1 LRYNTGMSKKIIVAN
16 WKMNPASLKEA
27 KALFASAKKAASRL
41 SNVETIV
48 CPPFIY
54 IAELGHSM
62 SKLKLGAQ
70 DVSRFDFE
78 GAHTGE
84 VSAKMLK
91 NLGVKYVIIGHS
103 ERRKLGETSE
113 IINKK
118 IGISLSLGLKVIFCV
133 GEETRDEE
141 GKFAEIIEQQ
151 INEGLKG
158 LSQNLMKGLI
168 IAYEPV
174 WAISGS
180 AKSKAGDSESAFQIA
195 VLIRKV
201 LMDIAGNELARK
213 IPILYGGSVS
223 SANAKQFL
231 KDGQMDGLLV
241 GNKSLDK
248 EEFKKILIIAENIN
262 GD

>member
-1 LRYNTGMSKKIIVAN
+1 MSKKIIVAN

-27 KALFASAKKAASRL
+27 KILFASAKKAASRL
-41 SNVETIV
+41 SNVETVI

-78 GAHTGE
+78 GARTGE

-103 ERRKLGETSE
+103 ERRRLGETNE

-141 GKFAEIIEQQ
+141 GKFAEIVEQQ

-174 WAISGS
+174 WAISGN
-180 AKSKAGDSESAFQIA
+180 AKSKADNSESAFQMAIF
-195 VLIRKV
+195 IRKI
-201 LMDIAGNELARK
+201 LMDIVGNELARK
-213 IPILYGGSVS
+213 TPILYGGSVGPS
-223 SANAKQFL
+223 NAKQFL
-231 KDGQMDGLLV
+231 KDGQMEGLLA

-262 GD
+262 AD

>member
-1 LRYNTGMSKKIIVAN
+1 MSKKIIVAN

-27 KALFASAKKAASRL
+27 KSLFSSAKKTANRL
-41 SNVETIV
+41 SNVETVI

-54 IAELGHSM
+54 LSELGHSM

-91 NLGVKYVIIGHS
+91 NSGIKYVIVGHS
-103 ERRKLGETSE
+103 ERRKLGETNE

-118 IGISLSLGLKVIFCV
+118 LGISLSLGLKAIFCV
-133 GEETRDEE
+133 GEEVKDEE
-141 GKFAEIIEQQ
+141 GNFREFIEQQ

-158 LSQNLMKGLI
+158 LSQNLMKSLI

-174 WAISGS
+174 WAISGN
-180 AKSKAGDSESAFQIA
+180 AKSKADDSESAFRMA
-195 VLIRKV
+195 VLIRKI

-213 IPILYGGSVS
+213 IPVLYGGSVGS
-223 SANAKQFL
+223 GNAKQFL

-262 GD
+262 AD

>member
-1 LRYNTGMSKKIIVAN
+1 MSKKIIVAN

-27 KALFASAKKAASRL
+27 KELFNSAKKTASRL
-41 SNVETIV
+41 ANMETVI
-48 CPPFIY
+48 CPPIIY
-54 IAELGHSM
+54 LSELGHSM

-91 NLGVKYVIIGHS
+91 NSGVKYVIIGHS
-103 ERRKLGETSE
+103 ERRKLGETNE

-118 IGISLSLGLKVIFCV
+118 LGISLSFGLKTIFCV
-133 GEETRDEE
+133 GEENRDEE
-141 GKFAEIIEQQ
+141 EKSVEFIEQQ

-158 LSQNLMKGLI
+158 LSQNLLKNLI
-168 IAYEPV
+168 MAYEPV
-174 WAISGS
+174 WAISGNV
-180 AKSKAGDSESAFQIA
+180 KSKADNPESAFRMA
-195 VLIRKV
+195 VFIRKV

-213 IPILYGGSVS
+213 ITVLYGGSVS
-223 SANAKQFL
+223 SGNAKQFL

-241 GNKSLDK
+241 GGKSLDK
-248 EEFKKILIIAENIN
+248 EEFKKILMIAENIYV
-262 GD
+262 D

>member
-1 LRYNTGMSKKIIVAN
+1 MDAMSKKIIVAN
-16 WKMNPASLKEA
+16 WKMNPANLKEA
-27 KALFASAKKAASRL
+27 KELFNSAKKTASRL
-41 SNVETIV
+41 ANVETVI
-48 CPPFIY
+48 CPPFVY
-54 IAELGHSM
+54 LSELGHSM
-62 SKLKLGAQ
+62 AKLKLGTQ

-91 NLGVKYVIIGHS
+91 SLGVKYVIIGHS
-103 ERRKLGETSE
+103 EKRKLGETNE

-118 IGISLSLGLKVIFCV
+118 LGISLSLGLKVIFCV
-133 GEETRDEE
+133 GEEAKDEE
-141 GKFAEIIEQQ
+141 GRFRELIEQQ

-158 LSQNLMKGLI
+158 LSQNLIKNLV

-180 AKSKAGDSESAFQIA
+180 AKSKADDPESAFEMA
-195 VLIRKV
+195 VFIRKI

-223 SANAKQFL
+223 SLNAKQFL
-231 KDGQMDGLLV
+231 KDGQMGGLLV

-248 EEFKKILIIAENIN
+248 EEFKKILMIAENVYA
-262 GD
+262 D

>member
-1 LRYNTGMSKKIIVAN
+1 MSKKIIVAN

-27 KALFASAKKAASRL
+27 KSLFASAKKTASRL
-41 SNVETIV
+41 SNVETII

-54 IAELGHSM
+54 LTELGHSM
-62 SKLKLGAQ
+62 PNLKLGAQ

-91 NLGVKYVIIGHS
+91 NSGIKYVIIGHS
-103 ERRKLGETSE
+103 ERRRLGETSE
-113 IINKK
+113 TINKK
-118 IGISLSLGLKVIFCV
+118 LGISLSLGLKVIFCV

-158 LSQNLMKGLI
+158 LNQNLMKGLI

-174 WAISGS
+174 WAISGG
-180 AKSKAGDSESAFQIA
+180 AKSKADDWESAFRTA
-195 VLIRKV
+195 VLIRKI

-213 IPILYGGSVS
+213 IPVLYGGSVS
-223 SANAKQFL
+223 SGNAKQFL
-231 KDGQMDGLLV
+231 KDGQMDGLLA

-262 GD
+262 DD

>member
-1 LRYNTGMSKKIIVAN
+1 MSKKIIVAN
-16 WKMNPASLKEA
+16 WKMNPVGLKEA
-27 KALFASAKKAASRL
+27 KELFDFTKKTANKL
-41 SNVETIV
+41 SNVETVI

-54 IAELGHSM
+54 VAELGHSM

-84 VSAKMLK
+84 VSARMLK
-91 NLGVKYVIIGHS
+91 NAGVKYAIIGHS

-118 IGISLSLGLKVIFCV
+118 IGISLSLGLKAIFCV

-141 GKFAEIIEQQ
+141 GKFAEIIERQ
-151 INEGLKG
+151 ISEGLKG

-174 WAISGS
+174 WAISGG
-180 AKSKAGDSESAFQIA
+180 AKSKADNPESAFRMA
-195 VLIRKV
+195 VLIRKI

-213 IPILYGGSVS
+213 IPVLYGGSVS
-223 SANAKQFL
+223 SGNAKQFL
-231 KDGQMDGLLV
+231 KDGQMDGLLA

-262 GD
+262 DD

>member
-1 LRYNTGMSKKIIVAN
+1 
-16 WKMNPASLKEA
+16 MNPVGLKEA
-27 KALFASAKKAASRL
+27 KELFDFTKKTANKL
-41 SNVETIV
+41 SNVETVI

-54 IAELGHSM
+54 VAELGHSM

-84 VSAKMLK
+84 VSARMLK
-91 NLGVKYVIIGHS
+91 NAGVKYAIIGHS

-118 IGISLSLGLKVIFCV
+118 IGISLSLGLKAIFCV

-141 GKFAEIIEQQ
+141 GKFAEIIERQ
-151 INEGLKG
+151 ISEGLKG

-174 WAISGS
+174 WAISGG
-180 AKSKAGDSESAFQIA
+180 AKSKADNPESAFRMA
-195 VLIRKV
+195 VLIRKI

-213 IPILYGGSVS
+213 IPVLYGGSVS
-223 SANAKQFL
+223 SGNAKQFL
-231 KDGQMDGLLV
+231 KDGQMDGLLA

-262 GD
+262 DD

>member
-1 LRYNTGMSKKIIVAN
+1 MSKKIIVAN

-27 KALFASAKKAASRL
+27 KVLFASAKKAVSRL
-41 SNVETIV
+41 SNVETVI

-70 DVSRFDFE
+70 DVSRFDFD

-91 NLGVKYVIIGHS
+91 NLGVKYAIIGHS
-103 ERRKLGETSE
+103 ERRKLGETNE

-118 IGISLSLGLKVIFCV
+118 LGISLSLGLKAIFCV

-141 GKFAEIIEQQ
+141 GKFAEFVEQQ

-158 LSQNLMKGLI
+158 LNQNLMKGLI

-174 WAISGS
+174 WAISGG
-180 AKSKAGDSESAFQIA
+180 AKSKADNPESAFRTA
-195 VLIRKV
+195 VLIRKI

-213 IPILYGGSVS
+213 IPVLYGGSVAS
-223 SANAKQFL
+223 GNARQFL

-262 GD
+262 AD

>member
-1 LRYNTGMSKKIIVAN
+1 MSKKIIIAN

-27 KALFASAKKAASRL
+27 KELFNSAKKTAGRL
-41 SNVETIV
+41 ANVETVI

-54 IAELGHSM
+54 LSNLGHSM
-62 SKLKLGAQ
+62 SKIKLGAQ

-84 VSAKMLK
+84 ISAKMLK
-91 NLGVKYVIIGHS
+91 NSGVKYAIIGHS
-103 ERRKLGETSE
+103 ERRKLGETNE

-118 IGISLSLGLKVIFCV
+118 IGVSLSSGLKVIFCV
-133 GEETRDEE
+133 GEEIKDEE
-141 GKFAEIIEQQ
+141 GKFREFVEQQ

-180 AKSKAGDSESAFQIA
+180 AKSKADNPESAFKMA
-195 VLIRKV
+195 VFIRKI

-213 IPILYGGSVS
+213 IPVLYGGSAS

-241 GNKSLDK
+241 GGKSLDK
-248 EEFKKILIIAENIN
+248 EDFRKILMIAENIN
-262 GD
+262 EN

>member
-1 LRYNTGMSKKIIVAN
+1 MSKKIIVAN
-16 WKMNPASLKEA
+16 WKMNPAGLKEA
-27 KALFASAKKAASRL
+27 KELFSLAKNVASRL
-41 SNVETIV
+41 NNVETVI

-54 IAELGHSM
+54 LSELGHSM
-62 SKLKLGAQ
+62 SKLKLCAQ

-84 VSAKMLK
+84 ISAKMLK
-91 NLGVKYVIIGHS
+91 NLGIKYVIIGHS
-103 ERRKLGETSE
+103 ERRKLGETNE

-118 IGISLSLGLKVIFCV
+118 IGVSLSLGLKVIFCV
-133 GEETRDEE
+133 GEETKDEE
-141 GKFAEIIEQQ
+141 GKFREFIEQQ
-151 INEGLKG
+151 INEGLRG

-174 WAISGS
+174 WAISGN
-180 AKSKAGDSESAFQIA
+180 AKSKADNPESAFKMA
-195 VLIRKV
+195 VFIRKI

-223 SANAKQFL
+223 SVNARQFL

-248 EEFKKILIIAENIN
+248 EEFKKILMIAENIN

>member
-1 LRYNTGMSKKIIVAN
+1 MSKKIIVAN

-27 KALFASAKKAASRL
+27 KVLFASAKKAVSRL
-41 SNVETIV
+41 FNVETVI

-54 IAELGHSM
+54 LTELGHSM

-91 NLGVKYVIIGHS
+91 NLGVKYAIIGHS

-118 IGISLSLGLKVIFCV
+118 IGISLSLGLKAIFCV

-180 AKSKAGDSESAFQIA
+180 TKSKAGDSESAFRVA

-262 GD
+262 AD

>member
-1 LRYNTGMSKKIIVAN
+1 MSKKIIIAN

-27 KALFASAKKAASRL
+27 KAIFNSAKKTASRL
-41 SNVETIV
+41 ANVEAVI
-48 CPPFIY
+48 CPPLIY
-54 IAELGHSM
+54 LSELGHSM

-84 VSAKMLK
+84 ISAKMLK
-91 NLGVKYVIIGHS
+91 NSGVKYVIVGHS
-103 ERRKLGETSE
+103 ERRKLGETNE

-118 IGISLSLGLKVIFCV
+118 IGVSLSLGLKVIFCV
-133 GEETRDEE
+133 GEETKDEE
-141 GKFAEIIEQQ
+141 GKFREFVEQQ

-180 AKSKAGDSESAFQIA
+180 AKSKADDSESAFRMA
-195 VLIRKV
+195 VFIRKI
-201 LMDIAGNELARK
+201 LMDIVGNELARK
-213 IPILYGGSVS
+213 IPVLYGGSVS
-223 SANAKQFL
+223 SGNAKQFL

-248 EEFKKILIIAENIN
+248 EDFKKILLIAENIYA
-262 GD
+262 D

>member
-1 LRYNTGMSKKIIVAN
+1 MSKKIIVAN
-16 WKMNPASLKEA
+16 WKMNPAGLKDA
-27 KALFASAKKAASRL
+27 KILFVSAKKTANRL
-41 SNVETIV
+41 SSVEAVI
-48 CPPFIY
+48 CPPAIFL
-54 IAELGHSM
+54 AGLRSSS
-62 SKLKLGAQ
+62 SKIKLGAQ
-70 DVSRFDFE
+70 DVSAFDFD

-113 IINKK
+113 TINKK
-118 IGISLSLGLKVIFCV
+118 LGISLSSGLKAIFCV
-133 GEETRDEE
+133 GEEIRDEE
-141 GKFAEIIEQQ
+141 GNFVEIVEQQ

-158 LSQNLMKGLI
+158 LSQNLMKDLI

-180 AKSKAGDSESAFQIA
+180 AKSKADDSESAFRVA
-195 VLIRKV
+195 VLIRKI

-213 IPILYGGSVS
+213 IPVLYGGSVGS
-223 SANAKQFL
+223 GNARQFL

>member
-1 LRYNTGMSKKIIVAN
+1 MSKKIIVAN

-27 KALFASAKKAASRL
+27 KILFASVKKAASRL
-41 SNVETIV
+41 SNVETII

-54 IAELGHSM
+54 VAELGHSM

-70 DVSRFDFE
+70 DVSRFDFD
-78 GAHTGE
+78 GARTGE
-84 VSAKMLK
+84 VSAKMMK
-91 NLGVKYVIIGHS
+91 NSGVKYVIIGHS
-103 ERRKLGETSE
+103 ERRRLGETSE

-118 IGISLSLGLKVIFCV
+118 IGISLSLGLRGIFCV
-133 GEETRDEE
+133 GEEKRDEE

-158 LSQNLMKGLI
+158 LSQNLMRGLI

-174 WAISGS
+174 WAISGN
-180 AKSKAGDSESAFQIA
+180 AKSKADNPESAFRTA
-195 VLIRKV
+195 VLIRKI

-223 SANAKQFL
+223 SANAKQF
-231 KDGQMDGLLV
+231 
-241 GNKSLDK
+241 
-248 EEFKKILIIAENIN
+248 FKKGQIDRFLVLYKKQGERFFHVIQIFRHRSQRFVFPGA
-262 GD
+262 

>member
-1 LRYNTGMSKKIIVAN
+1 MSKKIIVAN

-27 KALFASAKKAASRL
+27 KMLFVSAKKSASRL
-41 SNVETIV
+41 ENVEAVI
-48 CPPFIY
+48 CPPIIY
-54 IAELGHSM
+54 LSELGHSM

-70 DVSRFDFE
+70 DVSCFDFE

-91 NLGVKYVIIGHS
+91 NAGVKYALIGHS
-103 ERRKLGETSE
+103 ERRKLGETNE

-118 IGISLSLGLKVIFCV
+118 LGISLSLGLKVIFCV
-133 GEETRDEE
+133 GEETKGEE
-141 GKFAEIIEQQ
+141 GKSGEFIEQQ

-158 LSQNLMKGLI
+158 LSQNLMKSLI
-168 IAYEPV
+168 ISYEPV
-174 WAISGS
+174 WAISGN
-180 AKSKAGDSESAFQIA
+180 AKSKADDTESAFRMA
-195 VLIRKV
+195 VLIRKI
-201 LMDIAGNELARK
+201 LIDIAGNELARK
-213 IPILYGGSVS
+213 IPVLYGGSVG

-231 KDGQMDGLLV
+231 KDGQMGGLLV

-262 GD
+262 AD